1 MNRASTVIILA
12 IVIWFVFLF
21 GVKEARLKIARECKF
36 FQSTVI
42 HGEKFHCKLE
52 KELSII

>member
-21 GVKEARLKIARECKF
+21 GVKQARLKIARECKF
-36 FQSTVI
+36 LQSTVI
-42 HGEKFHCKLE
+42 HGEKFHCRLE
-52 KELSII
+52 KDLSII

>member
-21 GVKEARLKIARECKF
+21 GVKEARLDISQQCKF
-36 FQSTVI
+36 LQSTVI